1 VSRKVKIFDS
11 MDYKGCVVV
20 QGPTH
25 SKFLDMIRFSWEGYQ
40 IIFSTWNTTNKR
52 LYNKSDI
59 VIYNPIPETAG
70 VKNLNYQKV
79 STINGL
85 LKAKELGW
93 ERALKVRSDMTT
105 TTADGLFNL
114 FDKSKLNLHGY
125 WGPNS
130 KHSYITDFFMEGE
143 IDDIINLF
151 EDDSVVDKY
160 PEWHLTKKLYDSGLN
175 KKSVC
180 VCKKLAKDVA
190 DIKWESRSYWFSLHA
205 KPTFNNI
212 TDVLPVMWSKK
223 F

>member
-1 VSRKVKIFDS
+1 

-85 LKAKELGW
+85 LKAK
-93 ERALKVRSDMTT
+93 
-105 TTADGLFNL
+105 
-114 FDKSKLNLHGY
+114 
-125 WGPNS
+125 
-130 KHSYITDFFMEGE
+130 
-143 IDDIINLF
+143 
-151 EDDSVVDKY
+151 
-160 PEWHLTKKLYDSGLN
+160 
-175 KKSVC
+175 
-180 VCKKLAKDVA
+180 
-190 DIKWESRSYWFSLHA
+190 
-205 KPTFNNI
+205 
-212 TDVLPVMWSKK
+212 
-223 F
+223 